1 MEIKFTDE
9 ALEHLDYFK
18 KQNEQAILKKVRQ
31 LLESI
36 SIEPK
41 KGIGKPEQLKHQYSG
56 YWSRRINREHRL
68 VYIIQDE
75 TIIVHSL
82 KGHYN

>member
-82 KGHYN
+82 KRAL